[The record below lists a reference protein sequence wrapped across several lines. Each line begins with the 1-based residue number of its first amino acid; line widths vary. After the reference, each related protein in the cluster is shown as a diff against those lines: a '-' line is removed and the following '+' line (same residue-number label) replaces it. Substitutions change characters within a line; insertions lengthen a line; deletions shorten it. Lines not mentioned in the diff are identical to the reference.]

1 VAAVLQEAALKRIR
15 FEAQGLHKR
24 FDATQALGGVNFA
37 LATGEVHAVV
47 GENGAGK
54 STLIKILAGIFK
66 PDAGTMRLAGDPYA
80 PVSPKEAMQSGIA
93 LIPQELRIVP
103 ALSVAENLSLGAWPV
118 RRLFGVLPAVNEKM
132 VHEKAE
138 SALARL
144 GLTLNPRRRMGSL
157 NFAERQLVVIAR
169 ALEREARVLILDEP
183 TAALERREA
192 ERLFEAVRSI
202 RASDTAIL
210 FVSHRLNEVEEL
222 ADRVTVMRD
231 GKVVSHYLRGGYDVD
246 DLASDMT
253 GRDLAQARNPSGS
266 RHGEPV
272 LSIAIDGEGPKG
284 FKLRQGQ
291 IVGLAGLL
299 GSGSDEILLRG
310 FGAKPIARGDQA
322 SPRSAIASGI
332 GFVPGERGMG
342 LVLDH
347 SVRDNIILPH
357 LDAFR
362 RFGRM
367 DDTAVDNFVA
377 RMVEMVDLRPRNP
390 ALLVRALSGGNQQKV
405 AFARW
410 LAGGIK
416 TLLLDEPTHGIDIG
430 AKAHIHRLILDFANG
445 GGAVLISSSEFHEL
459 LNLSDAVLA
468 IRQQKV
474 LAHFARGTSDFT
486 ERCLRGALGG

>member
-1 VAAVLQEAALKRIR
+1 V
-15 FEAQGLHKR
+15 
-24 FDATQALGGVNFA
+24 DFA
-37 LATGEVHAVV
+37 LAAGEVHAVV

-54 STLIKILAGIFK
+54 STLIKILSGIYK
-66 PDAGTMRLAGDPYA
+66 PDAGTMRLAGDPYS
-80 PVSPKEAMQSGIA
+80 PVSPTEAMQSGIA

-118 RRLFGVLPAVNEKM
+118 RRVLGVVPAVNEK
-132 VHEKAE
+132 VIHEKAE
-138 SALARL
+138 AALARL
-144 GLTLNPRRRMGSL
+144 GLTIDPGRRMGSL
-157 NFAERQLVVIAR
+157 NFPERQLVVIAR

-202 RASDTAIL
+202 RAAHTAIL
-210 FVSHRLNEVEEL
+210 FVSHRLNEIEEI

-231 GKVVSHYLRGGYDVD
+231 GKVISHHLRGSYGVE
-246 DLASDMT
+246 DLARDMT
-253 GRDLAQARNPSGS
+253 GRDLAQARNPSDS

-272 LSIAIDGEGPKG
+272 LSIAIDGDGPKG
-284 FKLRQGQ
+284 VTLRQGQ

-299 GSGSDEILLRG
+299 GSGSDEILLRA
-310 FGAKPIARGDQA
+310 FGASPLASGDQA
-322 SPRSAIASGI
+322 NPRAAIARGI
-332 GFVPGERGMG
+332 GFVPGERGVG

-347 SVRDNIILPH
+347 SVRDNIVLPH

-362 RFGRM
+362 RLGRM
-367 DDTAVDNFVA
+367 DDKAIDILVG
-377 RMVEMVDLRPRNP
+377 RLVEMVDLRPRNP
-390 ALLVRALSGGNQQKV
+390 ALPVRALSGGNQQKV

-416 TLLLDEPTHGIDIG
+416 TLMLDEPTHGIDIG

-445 GGAVLISSSEFHEL
+445 GGAVLISSSEFNEL

-468 IRQQKV
+468 IRQGKV
-474 LAHFARGTSDFT
+474 LAHLVRGRSDFT
-486 ERCLRGALGG
+486 ESRLRAVLGG